1 MKPDKSDKIGRY
13 NREEL
18 IEAIYELGFEVGYF
32 KHNEDGWVGRKYTEI
47 CDLTNKIGLDI
58 DIDIEGYYQAAKNE
72 GIKKRRYD
80 VVKGLSG
87 KSEPTKEKE
96 KIKIGSS
103 RSEIKPD
110 KKLVSRKKPKCTEF
124 NSPVKKP
131 EYNSKPGVLKRVKVV
146 DLPELLD

>member
-1 MKPDKSDKIGRY
+1 MKPDKSDKIGHY

-47 CDLTNKIGLDI
+47 CDLSNKIRLDI
-58 DIDIEGYYQAAKNE
+58 DIEDYYQAAKNE

-87 KSEPTKEKE
+87 KSEPTDEKE
-96 KIKIGSS
+96 KTKIGLSQ
-103 RSEIKPD
+103 SEIKSD
-110 KKLVSRKKPKCTEF
+110 KKLVSGKKPKCTEF

-131 EYNSKPGVLKRVKVV
+131 EYNSKPGVLKRVKVM
-146 DLPELLD
+146 DLPELLH

>member
-1 MKPDKSDKIGRY
+1 MKPDKSDKIGHY

-47 CDLTNKIGLDI
+47 CDLSNKIGLDI
-58 DIDIEGYYQAAKNE
+58 DIEDYYQAAKNE

-87 KSEPTKEKE
+87 KSEPTDEKE
-96 KIKIGSS
+96 KIKIGLSQ
-103 RSEIKPD
+103 SEIKSD
-110 KKLVSRKKPKCTEF
+110 KKLVSGKKPKCTEF

-131 EYNSKPGVLKRVKVV
+131 EYNSKPGVLKRVKVM
-146 DLPELLD
+146 DLPELLH

>member
-1 MKPDKSDKIGRY
+1 MKPDKSDKIGHY

-47 CDLTNKIGLDI
+47 CDLSNKIRLDI
-58 DIDIEGYYQAAKNE
+58 DIEDYYQAAKKE

-87 KSEPTKEKE
+87 KSEPTEEKE

-103 RSEIKPD
+103 QSEIKSD
-110 KKLVSRKKPKCTEF
+110 KKSVSGNKPKCTEF

-131 EYNSKPGVLKRVKVV
+131 EYDSKPEVLKRVKAM

>member
-1 MKPDKSDKIGRY
+1 M
-13 NREEL
+13 
-18 IEAIYELGFEVGYF
+18 GFEVGYF

-47 CDLTNKIGLDI
+47 CDLSNKIGLDI
-58 DIDIEGYYQAAKNE
+58 DIEDYYQAAKNE
-72 GIKKRRYD
+72 GIEKRRYD

-87 KSEPTKEKE
+87 KSEPTEEKE

-103 RSEIKPD
+103 QSEIKSD
-110 KKLVSRKKPKCTEF
+110 KKSVSGKKPKCTEF

-131 EYNSKPGVLKRVKVV
+131 EYNSKPGVLKRVKAM

>member
-1 MKPDKSDKIGRY
+1 MKPGKSDKIGHY

-47 CDLTNKIGLDI
+47 CDLSNKIRLDI
-58 DIDIEGYYQAAKNE
+58 DIKDYYQAAKNE

-87 KSEPTKEKE
+87 KSEPTDEKE
-96 KIKIGSS
+96 KIKIGLSQ
-103 RSEIKPD
+103 SEIKSD
-110 KKLVSRKKPKCTEF
+110 KKLVSGKKPKCTEF

-131 EYNSKPGVLKRVKVV
+131 EYNSKPGVLKRVKVM
-146 DLPELLD
+146 DLPELLH

>member
-1 MKPDKSDKIGRY
+1 MKPDKSDKIGHY

-47 CDLTNKIGLDI
+47 CDLSNKIRLDI
-58 DIDIEGYYQAAKNE
+58 DIKDYYQAAKNE

-87 KSEPTKEKE
+87 KSEPTDEKE
-96 KIKIGSS
+96 KTKIGLSQ
-103 RSEIKPD
+103 SEIKSD
-110 KKLVSRKKPKCTEF
+110 KKLVSGKKPKCTEF

-131 EYNSKPGVLKRVKVV
+131 EYNSKPGVLKRVKVM
-146 DLPELLD
+146 DLPELLH

>member
-1 MKPDKSDKIGRY
+1 MKPDKSDKIGHY

-47 CDLTNKIGLDI
+47 CDLSNKIGLDI
-58 DIDIEGYYQAAKNE
+58 DIEDYYQAAKNE

-87 KSEPTKEKE
+87 KSEPTEEKE

-103 RSEIKPD
+103 QSEIKSD
-110 KKLVSRKKPKCTEF
+110 KKSVSGKKPKCTEF

-131 EYNSKPGVLKRVKVV
+131 EYNSKPGVLKRVKVM

>member
-1 MKPDKSDKIGRY
+1 MKPGKSDKIGHY

-47 CDLTNKIGLDI
+47 CDLSNKIGLDI
-58 DIDIEGYYQAAKNE
+58 DIEDYYQAAKNE

-87 KSEPTKEKE
+87 KSEPTDEKE
-96 KIKIGSS
+96 KIKIGLSQ
-103 RSEIKPD
+103 SEIKSD
-110 KKLVSRKKPKCTEF
+110 KKLVSGKKPKCTEF

-131 EYNSKPGVLKRVKVV
+131 EYNSKPGVLKRVKVM
-146 DLPELLD
+146 DLPELLH

>member
-1 MKPDKSDKIGRY
+1 MKPGKSDKIGHY

-47 CDLTNKIGLDI
+47 CDLSNKIGLDI
-58 DIDIEGYYQAAKNE
+58 DIEDYYQAAKNE

-87 KSEPTKEKE
+87 KSEPTEEKE

-103 RSEIKPD
+103 QSEIKSD
-110 KKLVSRKKPKCTEF
+110 KKSVSGKNPKCTEF

-131 EYNSKPGVLKRVKVV
+131 EYNSKPGVLKRVKVM

>member
-1 MKPDKSDKIGRY
+1 MKPGKSDKIGHY

-47 CDLTNKIGLDI
+47 CDLSNKIRLDI
-58 DIDIEGYYQAAKNE
+58 DIKDYYQAAKNE

-87 KSEPTKEKE
+87 KSELTEEKE
-96 KIKIGSS
+96 KIKIELSQ
-103 RSEIKPD
+103 SEIKSD
-110 KKLVSRKKPKCTEF
+110 KKLVSGKKPKCTEF

-131 EYNSKPGVLKRVKVV
+131 EYNSKPGVLKRVKVM
-146 DLPELLD
+146 DLPELLH

>member
-1 MKPDKSDKIGRY
+1 MKPDKSDKIGHY

-47 CDLTNKIGLDI
+47 CDLSNKIGLDI
-58 DIDIEGYYQAAKNE
+58 DIEDYYQAAKNE

-87 KSEPTKEKE
+87 KSEPTDEKE
-96 KIKIGSS
+96 KTKIGLSQ
-103 RSEIKPD
+103 SEIKSD
-110 KKLVSRKKPKCTEF
+110 KKLVSGKKPKCTEF

-131 EYNSKPGVLKRVKVV
+131 EYNSKPGVLKRVKVM
-146 DLPELLD
+146 DLPELLH

>member
-1 MKPDKSDKIGRY
+1 MKPDKSDKIGHY

-18 IEAIYELGFEVGYF
+18 IEATYKLGFEVGYF

-47 CDLTNKIGLDI
+47 CDLSNKIGLDI
-58 DIDIEGYYQAAKNE
+58 DIEDYYQAAKNE
-72 GIKKRRYD
+72 GIDKRRYD

-87 KSEPTKEKE
+87 KSESTEEKE

-103 RSEIKPD
+103 QSEIKPD
-110 KKLVSRKKPKCTEF
+110 IKSVSGKKPKCTEF

-131 EYNSKPGVLKRVKVV
+131 EYNSKPGVLKRVKVM
-146 DLPELLD
+146 DLPELLH

>member
-1 MKPDKSDKIGRY
+1 MKPDKSDKIGHY

-47 CDLTNKIGLDI
+47 CDLSNKIRLDI
-58 DIDIEGYYQAAKNE
+58 DIKDYYQAAKNE

-87 KSEPTKEKE
+87 KSEPTEE
-96 KIKIGSS
+96 KIKIGLSQ
-103 RSEIKPD
+103 SEIKPD
-110 KKLVSRKKPKCTEF
+110 KKLVSGKKPKCTEF

-131 EYNSKPGVLKRVKVV
+131 EYNSKPRVLKRVKVM
-146 DLPELLD
+146 DLPELLH

>member
-1 MKPDKSDKIGRY
+1 MKPGKSDKIGHY

-47 CDLTNKIGLDI
+47 CDLANKIGLDV
-58 DIDIEGYYQAAKNE
+58 EGYYQVGKNE

-87 KSEPTKEKE
+87 KSELTEEKE
-96 KIKIGSS
+96 KIKIELSQ
-103 RSEIKPD
+103 SEIKSD
-110 KKLVSRKKPKCTEF
+110 KKLVSGKKPKCTEF

-131 EYNSKPGVLKRVKVV
+131 EYNSKPGVLKRVKVM
-146 DLPELLD
+146 DLPELLH